1 MHKSDIY
8 FHLLAFCATLLL
20 WFIIQPYQLGFTP
33 DSMSY
38 LEVASNIKLGNGITN
53 NNRELVNHWP
63 PLFSIL
69 VAFISKL
76 TNTETILAGTV
87 LQLSLYYAFI
97 VFFMSILRQLKVNIK
112 LIILSGILIGIS
124 PASANF
130 LNFLSE
136 GLFIVLMLLSFL
148 FFYKWINNS
157 KLTYLVSSAI
167 FCGLFLL
174 TRYAGIAFVVGY
186 IFYILFFQKEKFI
199 VRARTIFIYLFII
212 GLVISPWLFYQSTF
226 DPQIEGR
233 KLAIHIITFSKLL
246 DFFRTVSYWFL
257 GSTLARFL
265 FVMLFIIGVFKI
277 NKSNIRI
284 KDFISVFLDR
294 YNKVAIL
301 SVVLILVYPVSLI
314 VSISFYD
321 SYTPLDNRILSPIF
335 PLLLLLI
342 ILILNLLKEHGKRL
356 IFNSIFIFLSLSFST
371 SIFLTYKR
379 HYEYGRGYTKKIW
392 AESQTVKYLR
402 NEKGNIPTY
411 SNGVEVGKLFIQ
423 DGFQLLPR
431 SYDKI
436 NIEKMRKDIFNG
448 SAQIV
453 FFKNVNWRNYLI
465 SEKKLEEIF
474 DPRYFI
480 EFKDGFIIRKS
491 ISE

>member
-53 NNRELVNHWP
+53 NNGELVNHWP

-69 VAFISKL
+69 IAFISKL

-97 VFFMSILRQLKVNIK
+97 VFFMSILRQLKVNTK

-124 PASANF
+124 PVSANF

-136 GLFIVLMLLSFL
+136 GLFLVLMLLSFL
-148 FFYKWINNS
+148 FFHKWINNS
-157 KLTYLVSSAI
+157 KLTYLISSAI

-174 TRYAGIAFVVGY
+174 TRYAGIAFVAGY
-186 IFYILFFQKEKFI
+186 MFYILFFQKEKFI
-199 VRARTIFIYLFII
+199 VRARTIFIYLVII

-246 DFFRTVSYWFL
+246 DFFITVSFWFL
-257 GSTLARFL
+257 GSILDRFL
-265 FVMLFIIGVFKI
+265 FVMLLIIGIFKI

-294 YNKVAIL
+294 YNKVTIL
-301 SVVLILVYPVSLI
+301 SVVLILVYPVFLI

-342 ILILNLLKEHGKRL
+342 ILILDLLKEHGKRL
-356 IFNSIFIFLSLSFST
+356 IFYSIIIFLSLSFST

-379 HYEYGRGYTKKIW
+379 HYEYGRGYTKRIW
-392 AESQTVKYLR
+392 VESKTAKYLN
-402 NEKGNIPTY
+402 NENGMIPTY
-411 SNGVEVGKLFIQ
+411 SNGVEIGDLFIQ
-423 DGFQLLPR
+423 NGFQLLPR

-436 NIEKMRKDIFNG
+436 NIENMKMDVLSGKV
-448 SAQIV
+448 QIV
-453 FFKNVNWRNYLI
+453 FFKNVNWRNYVITEEELGKMFD
-465 SEKKLEEIF
+465 SE
-474 DPRYFI
+474 YFI
-480 EFKDGFIIRKS
+480 QLEDGFIIRKP